1 MASSTSEKHRIAV
14 HEKKRKE
21 MMDEFERQKV
31 EMTRETDRNRTGA
44 DRFVGKS
51 DSMEE
56 SLKMQTVGLVKLED
70 FQQKR
75 QALEEEKLREA
86 ARSNELKEDEP
97 KKKKKKKSKYNLS
110 FAMDDE
116 DEGAGG
122 IDKASAD
129 KQSTSSSKKGQFGKN
144 PAVDTSFLPD
154 RDREELDRKE
164 REELRQKWLKMQESI
179 KQEDIEITYSY
190 WDGTGHRKEVT
201 CKKGDSIAAFL
212 EKARGQWPELRG
224 VSVADI
230 LYVKED
236 LIIPHHHTFYDF
248 IVNVSPIFC

>member
-1 MASSTSEKHRIAV
+1 
-14 HEKKRKE
+14 
-21 MMDEFERQKV
+21 MDEFERQKN

-75 QALEEEKLREA
+75 QALEEEKMREA

-116 DEGAGG
+116 EEAAATNEKVSGEKQFNFSDELN
-122 IDKASAD
+122 
-129 KQSTSSSKKGQFGKN
+129 KKGPVWQK
-144 PAVDTSFLPD
+144 PHCRYFLLTRP
-154 RDREELDRKE
+154 
-164 REELRQKWLKMQESI
+164 
-179 KQEDIEITYSY
+179 
-190 WDGTGHRKEVT
+190 G
-201 CKKGDSIAAFL
+201 
-212 EKARGQWPELRG
+212 P
-224 VSVADI
+224 
-230 LYVKED
+230 
-236 LIIPHHHTFYDF
+236 
-248 IVNVSPIFC
+248 